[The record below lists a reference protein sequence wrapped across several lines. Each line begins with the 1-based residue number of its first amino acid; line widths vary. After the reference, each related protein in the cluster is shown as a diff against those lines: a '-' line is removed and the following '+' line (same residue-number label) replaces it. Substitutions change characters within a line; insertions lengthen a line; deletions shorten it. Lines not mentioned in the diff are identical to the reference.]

1 MIWHSN
7 TIQDVLQELQV
18 DPTIGLTQNE
28 ADIRLKEY
36 GKNDLKEHELSSF
49 QQAFAKQLRAPLT
62 ALLWVMAGITLLID
76 LYNHFLK
83 HVPTDWKRSLIVA
96 AIALVITLWNTLRHR
111 RSASAMASLR
121 SLSVPEARVRR
132 DGAEQLCSSL
142 SLVPGDIILLNVG
155 DLVPADCRIIESYR
169 LRCDECELTKA
180 TMPTEKYA
188 DSLFDDITPLA
199 ERTNMLYAGTAIT
212 GGTATAV
219 VVATGIR
226 SEMGRS
232 TAPSPAMDLPK
243 QKAMQKWRMR
253 WILGVTI
260 LCVIALIIG
269 LCVHTDRI
277 AVFLTVA
284 TLAMVA
290 IPQNVDDLI
299 TNVIARCVRRIAR
312 SNVRLNHPQAA
323 QTMGKVTVIC
333 ADQDT
338 LFENNQLTL
347 DWLCVGTQWISLS
360 DGIPNQRGVAPFMRL
375 AVLNSTA
382 GNLIDDAILKT
393 AATAGIHRDELL
405 TDMPRIGEL
414 TPTAERR
421 TGVHLAGDQTLIL
434 VSGEWRS
441 LLPLCTKSDVER
453 LTKEAELMEKE
464 CGRVMVVAYRLT
476 DTAPTVYTAEEL
488 ERDLTCAGLLG
499 WHTPWQLNIEQTT
512 ASLPNVRVL
521 LFSDKSVTSTQAIAR
536 QLLFI
541 QHPHILTGETVST
554 FNEEEWNTAVQQYDV
569 YCGLTAQQKQQVVS
583 ALQRQGEVVAVTGGH
598 SDEVE
603 LLTIADVGFAR
614 GTIASDIAKRAA
626 DAVLEDDSYITLL
639 NSVFEGK
646 RLQRQ
651 IRIIGLYVTVCALA
665 LAIFGLIA
673 LVGWMP
679 LHYQA
684 IWMLC
689 LHSVLFVLLPI
700 PAWNLRD
707 MFKKK

>member
-7 TIQDVLQELQV
+7 SIPDVLQELQV
-18 DPTIGLTQNE
+18 DPTAGLTQQE
-28 ADIRLKEY
+28 ADKRLKEY
-36 GKNDLKEHELSSF
+36 GKNSLQEQKSASF
-49 QQAFAKQLRAPLT
+49 RQAFTRQVRSPLIV
-62 ALLWVMAGITLLID
+62 LLWIMAAITLLTD
-76 LYNHFLK
+76 LYNHFLREI
-83 HVPTDWKRSLIVA
+83 PTDWKRSLVVA
-96 AIALVITLWNTLRHR
+96 GITLVIALFNALRR
-111 RSASAMASLR
+111 CRAAASLTALQD
-121 SLSVPEARVRR
+121 LSIPDARVRR
-132 DGAEQLCSSL
+132 DGKEQLCPIPT
-142 SLVPGDIILLNVG
+142 LVPGDIVLLGVG
-155 DLVPADCRIIESYR
+155 DLVPADCRIIEADR
-169 LRCDECELTKA
+169 LRCDECELTEA
-180 TMPTEKYA
+180 TMPAEKYA
-188 DSLFDDITPLA
+188 DPIFDDITPLA
-199 ERTNMLYAGTAIT
+199 QRTNMLYAGTAIT

-232 TAPSPAMDLPK
+232 TAPSPVMDLPK
-243 QKAMQKWRMR
+243 QKTMQKWRMR

-299 TNVIARCVRRIAR
+299 TNVIARCVRRIAHN
-312 SNVRLNHPQAA
+312 NVRLNHPQAA

-338 LFENNQLTL
+338 LFENNNLTL
-347 DWLCVGTQWISLS
+347 DWLCIGTQWISLS

-405 TDMPRIGEL
+405 TDMPCIGEL
-414 TPTAERR
+414 TPTAERH
-421 TGVHLAGDQTLIL
+421 TSVHLAGDQTLIL

-453 LTKEAELMEKE
+453 LTKEAELMEKD

-488 ERDLTCAGLLG
+488 EHDLTCAGLLG

-554 FNEEEWNTAVQQYDV
+554 FNEEDWNTAVQQYDV
-569 YCGLTAQQKQQVVS
+569 YCGLTAQQKQQVVF

-598 SDEVE
+598 SNEVE
-603 LLTIADVGFAR
+603 LLTTADVGFAR
-614 GTIASDIAKRAA
+614 GTIASDVAKSAA

-639 NSVFEGK
+639 DSIYEGK
-646 RLQRQ
+646 RLKRQ
-651 IRIIGLYVTVCALA
+651 IHIIGLYVTVCALA
-665 LAIFGLIA
+665 LVIFGLIA
-673 LVGWMP
+673 LVGWMS
-679 LHYQA
+679 LQYQA

-689 LHSVLFVLLPI
+689 LHLVLFVLLPI